1 MSREKMPVIFSGH
14 GSPMLALDHNERTEG
29 LTQIGREVV
38 EKYGKPK
45 AILAVSA
52 HWYTHGTYVQSDKL
66 PKQIYDMYGFP
77 HELYDFK
84 YPVKGCPELA
94 DGVLALLGD
103 SASINNQW
111 GIDHGSWT
119 VLCHMF
125 PNADIPVAQLS
136 VDADLTAEEIYHL
149 GEKLA
154 PLRNEGYLM
163 FASGNVVHNLRQVEW
178 GNESGSNMT
187 LPSTMMW
194 SGASK
199 AVMIRR

>member
-1 MSREKMPVIFSGH
+1 
-14 GSPMLALDHNERTEG
+14 
-29 LTQIGREVV
+29 
-38 EKYGKPK
+38 
-45 AILAVSA
+45 
-52 HWYTHGTYVQSDKL
+52 
-66 PKQIYDMYGFP
+66 
-77 HELYDFK
+77 
-84 YPVKGCPELA
+84 
-94 DGVLALLGD
+94 
-103 SASINNQW
+103 
-111 GIDHGSWT
+111 
-119 VLCHMF
+119 MF
-125 PNADIPVAQLS
+125 PNADIPVVQLS